1 MFYTNRLKVPILLI
15 IMANR
20 ILINGSGS
28 SGNNIV
34 IDSNGHKL
42 LVDLGVDYKTIMSS
56 LCYDITNVSAALAS
70 HNHIDHVRCLDKFIH
85 MGIPCYGN
93 KDVCDAHNGCIE
105 LPKVLNVNGFKI
117 QTFEL
122 VHNAPTNAFVIDTDD
137 GIRILYCTDTKR
149 IPKKVKGVHY
159 AAIECN
165 YDQDTIIDNEM
176 EDVFTKS
183 KPENHQSLDECARYL
198 KAINNV
204 NLQCIILWHMSMTN
218 IDENK
223 AIAMVKRELGF
234 DNVIAANKGDIVELV
249 KEEF

>member
-1 MFYTNRLKVPILLI
+1 MIGRLLF
-15 IMANR
+15 
-20 ILINGSGS
+20 
-28 SGNNIV
+28 
-34 IDSNGHKL
+34 
-42 LVDLGVDYKTIMSS
+42 
-56 LCYDITNVSAALAS
+56 AATDER
-70 HNHIDHVRCLDKFIH
+70 HQDHVKSLDYFINL
-85 MGIPCYGN
+85 GIPCYGN

-105 LPKVLNVNGFKI
+105 LPKVLKVDGFKV

-122 VHNAPTNAFVIDTDD
+122 VHDVPTNAFVIDTDD

-165 YDQDTIIDNEM
+165 NDQNTIIGNAM

-183 KPENHQSLDECARYL
+183 KPENHQSLDECIRYL

-223 AIAMVKRELGF
+223 AIAMVKREVGF
-234 DNVIAANKGDIVELV
+234 DNVVVADRGMEIEIQKS
-249 KEEF
+249 EF

>member
-1 MFYTNRLKVPILLI
+1 
-15 IMANR
+15 MANR

-34 IDSNGHKL
+34 IESNGHKL

>member
-1 MFYTNRLKVPILLI
+1 MIGRLLF
-15 IMANR
+15 
-20 ILINGSGS
+20 
-28 SGNNIV
+28 
-34 IDSNGHKL
+34 
-42 LVDLGVDYKTIMSS
+42 
-56 LCYDITNVSAALAS
+56 AATDER
-70 HNHIDHVRCLDKFIH
+70 HIDHVKSLDYFINL
-85 MGIPCYGN
+85 GIPCYGN
-93 KDVCDAHNGCIE
+93 KDVCSIHKGCIE
-105 LPKVLNVNGFKI
+105 LPKVLKVDGFKV

-165 YDQDTIIDNEM
+165 NDQDTILDNEM

-183 KPENHQSLDECARYL
+183 KPENHQSLDECIRYL

-234 DNVIAANKGDIVELV
+234 DNVVVADRGMEIEIQKS
-249 KEEF
+249 EF

>member
-1 MFYTNRLKVPILLI
+1 MIGRLLF
-15 IMANR
+15 
-20 ILINGSGS
+20 
-28 SGNNIV
+28 
-34 IDSNGHKL
+34 
-42 LVDLGVDYKTIMSS
+42 
-56 LCYDITNVSAALAS
+56 AATDER
-70 HNHIDHVRCLDKFIH
+70 HIDHVKSLDYFINL
-85 MGIPCYGN
+85 GIPCYGN
-93 KDVCDAHNGCIE
+93 KDVCSIHKGCIE
-105 LPKVLNVNGFKI
+105 LPKVLNVDGFKV
-117 QTFEL
+117 QNFEL
-122 VHNAPTNAFVIDTDD
+122 VHDVPNNAFIIDTDD

-159 AAIECN
+159 ACIECN
-165 YDQDTIIDNEM
+165 YDQNTIIDNAM

-183 KPENHQSLDECARYL
+183 RPENHQSLDECIRYL

>member
-1 MFYTNRLKVPILLI
+1 
-15 IMANR
+15 MANR

-34 IDSNGHKL
+34 IESNGHKL

-105 LPKVLNVNGFKI
+105 LPKVLNVDGFKV

-159 AAIECN
+159 AIIECD
-165 YDQDTIIDNEM
+165 YDQDTIIGNAM
-176 EDVFTKS
+176 ENVFTKS
-183 KPENHQSLDECARYL
+183 KTENHQSLCECARYL
-198 KAINNV
+198 KAIDKS
-204 NLQCIILWHMSMTN
+204 NLQCIVLWHMSMSN

-223 AIAMVKRELGF
+223 AIDTIKREVGF
-234 DNVIAANKGDIVELV
+234 DNVVVADSGMEIEIQKS
-249 KEEF
+249 EF

>member
-1 MFYTNRLKVPILLI
+1 MIGRLLFAATDERHQDHIKSLDYF
-15 IMANR
+15 
-20 ILINGSGS
+20 IN
-28 SGNNIV
+28 
-34 IDSNGHKL
+34 L
-42 LVDLGVDYKTIMSS
+42 
-56 LCYDITNVSAALAS
+56 
-70 HNHIDHVRCLDKFIH
+70 
-85 MGIPCYGN
+85 GIPCYGN

-105 LPKVLNVNGFKI
+105 LPKVLNVDGFKV

-122 VHNAPTNAFVIDTDD
+122 VHNALTNAFVIDTDD

-165 YDQDTIIDNEM
+165 YGQNTIIDNEM

-183 KPENHQSLDECARYL
+183 KPENHQSLDECIRYL

-249 KEEF
+249 KAEF

>member
-1 MFYTNRLKVPILLI
+1 MIGRLLF
-15 IMANR
+15 
-20 ILINGSGS
+20 
-28 SGNNIV
+28 
-34 IDSNGHKL
+34 
-42 LVDLGVDYKTIMSS
+42 
-56 LCYDITNVSAALAS
+56 AATDER
-70 HNHIDHVRCLDKFIH
+70 HQDHVKSLDYFINL
-85 MGIPCYGN
+85 GIPCYGN

-105 LPKVLNVNGFKI
+105 LPKVLKVDGFKV

-122 VHNAPTNAFVIDTDD
+122 VHDVPNNAFIIDTDD

-159 AAIECN
+159 AVIECN
-165 YDQDTIIDNEM
+165 NNQESIIDNAM
-176 EDVFTKS
+176 CDVFTKS
-183 KPENHQSLDECARYL
+183 KPENHQSLDECIRYL

>member
-1 MFYTNRLKVPILLI
+1 MIGRLLF
-15 IMANR
+15 
-20 ILINGSGS
+20 
-28 SGNNIV
+28 
-34 IDSNGHKL
+34 
-42 LVDLGVDYKTIMSS
+42 
-56 LCYDITNVSAALAS
+56 AATDER
-70 HNHIDHVRCLDKFIH
+70 HIDHVKSLDYFINL
-85 MGIPCYGN
+85 GIPCYGN
-93 KDVCDAHNGCIE
+93 KDVCSIHKGCIE
-105 LPKVLNVNGFKI
+105 LPKVLKVDGFKV

-122 VHNAPTNAFVIDTDD
+122 VHDVPNNAFVIDTDD

-159 AAIECN
+159 ACIECN
-165 YDQDTIIDNEM
+165 YDQNTRIDNAM

-183 KPENHQSLDECARYL
+183 KPENHQSLDECIRYL

-223 AIAMVKRELGF
+223 AVAMVKRELGF

>member
-1 MFYTNRLKVPILLI
+1 MIGRLLF
-15 IMANR
+15 
-20 ILINGSGS
+20 
-28 SGNNIV
+28 
-34 IDSNGHKL
+34 
-42 LVDLGVDYKTIMSS
+42 
-56 LCYDITNVSAALAS
+56 AATDER
-70 HNHIDHVRCLDKFIH
+70 HIDHVKSLDYFINL
-85 MGIPCYGN
+85 GIPCYGN

-105 LPKVLNVNGFKI
+105 LPKVLKVDGFKV
-117 QTFEL
+117 QNFEL
-122 VHNAPTNAFVIDTDD
+122 VHDVPNNALVIDTDD
-137 GIRILYCTDTKR
+137 GIRILYCTDTKS

-159 AAIECN
+159 ACIECN

-183 KPENHQSLDECARYL
+183 KPENHQSLDECIRYL

-223 AIAMVKRELGF
+223 AIAMVKRELSF

>member
-1 MFYTNRLKVPILLI
+1 MIGRLLF
-15 IMANR
+15 
-20 ILINGSGS
+20 
-28 SGNNIV
+28 
-34 IDSNGHKL
+34 
-42 LVDLGVDYKTIMSS
+42 
-56 LCYDITNVSAALAS
+56 AATDER
-70 HNHIDHVRCLDKFIH
+70 HIDHVKSLDYFIVNL
-85 MGIPCYGN
+85 GIPCYGN
-93 KDVCDAHNGCIE
+93 KDVCSIHKGCIE
-105 LPKVLNVNGFKI
+105 LPKVLKVDGFKV
-117 QTFEL
+117 QNFDL
-122 VHNAPTNAFVIDTDD
+122 VHDVPNNAFIIDTDD

-159 AAIECN
+159 PCIECN
-165 YDQDTIIDNEM
+165 YDQNTIIDNAM

-183 KPENHQSLDECARYL
+183 KPENHQSLDECIRYL

-234 DNVIAANKGDIVELV
+234 DNVIAANKGNIVELV

>member
-1 MFYTNRLKVPILLI
+1 MIGRLLF
-15 IMANR
+15 
-20 ILINGSGS
+20 
-28 SGNNIV
+28 
-34 IDSNGHKL
+34 
-42 LVDLGVDYKTIMSS
+42 
-56 LCYDITNVSAALAS
+56 AATDER
-70 HNHIDHVRCLDKFIH
+70 HIDHVKSLDYFINL
-85 MGIPCYGN
+85 GIPCYGN
-93 KDVCDAHNGCIE
+93 KDVCSIHKGCIE

-122 VHNAPTNAFVIDTDD
+122 VHNSPTNAFVIDTDD

-165 YDQDTIIDNEM
+165 YDQDAIIDNEM
-176 EDVFTKS
+176 EGVFTKS
-183 KPENHQSLDECARYL
+183 KPENHQSLDECIRYL

-234 DNVIAANKGDIVELV
+234 DNVVVADRGMEIEIQKS
-249 KEEF
+249 EF

>member
-1 MFYTNRLKVPILLI
+1 MIGRLLF
-15 IMANR
+15 
-20 ILINGSGS
+20 
-28 SGNNIV
+28 
-34 IDSNGHKL
+34 
-42 LVDLGVDYKTIMSS
+42 
-56 LCYDITNVSAALAS
+56 AATDER
-70 HNHIDHVRCLDKFIH
+70 HQDHVKSLDYFINL
-85 MGIPCYGN
+85 GIPCYGN
-93 KDVCDAHNGCIE
+93 KDVCSIHKGCIE
-105 LPKVLNVNGFKI
+105 LPNVLKVDGFKV

-159 AAIECN
+159 AIIECN

-183 KPENHQSLDECARYL
+183 KPENHQSLDECIRYL

-234 DNVIAANKGDIVELV
+234 DNVIAANKGNIVELV

>member
-1 MFYTNRLKVPILLI
+1 
-15 IMANR
+15 MANR

-34 IDSNGHKL
+34 IESNGHKL

-105 LPKVLNVNGFKI
+105 LPNVLNVDGFKI

-122 VHNAPTNAFVIDTDD
+122 VHNVPNNAFVIDTDD

-149 IPKKVKGVHY
+149 IPKKVKGVRY
-159 AAIECN
+159 AIVECN
-165 YDQDTIIDNEM
+165 HDQDTIIDNAM

-183 KPENHQSLDECARYL
+183 KPENHQSLDECIRYL

-223 AIAMVKRELGF
+223 AVAMVKRELGF

>member
-1 MFYTNRLKVPILLI
+1 MIGRLLF
-15 IMANR
+15 
-20 ILINGSGS
+20 
-28 SGNNIV
+28 
-34 IDSNGHKL
+34 
-42 LVDLGVDYKTIMSS
+42 
-56 LCYDITNVSAALAS
+56 AATDER
-70 HNHIDHVRCLDKFIH
+70 HIDHVKSLDYFINL
-85 MGIPCYGN
+85 GIPCYGN
-93 KDVCDAHNGCIE
+93 KDVCSIHKGCIE
-105 LPKVLNVNGFKI
+105 LPNVLNVNGFKI

-122 VHNAPTNAFVIDTDD
+122 VHDVPTNAFVIDTDD

-159 AAIECN
+159 ACIECN
-165 YDQDTIIDNEM
+165 YDQNTRIDNAM

-183 KPENHQSLDECARYL
+183 KPENHQSLDECIRYL

-223 AIAMVKRELGF
+223 AVAMVKRELGF
-234 DNVIAANKGDIVELV
+234 DNVIAAKKGDIVELV